1 MRLLIVEQ
9 SDVQTFKEARSFFMV
24 LFYLIMGVSVLS
36 FKHVF
41 FKGRSIL
48 WNNLLV
54 LLFMVLVYFFMNITY
69 AITDNNVLLDLI
81 IALLI
86 IIFLFILELKSQLIY
101 LILILK
107 VFHFLKSI

>member
-1 MRLLIVEQ
+1 M
-9 SDVQTFKEARSFFMV
+9 
-24 LFYLIMGVSVLS
+24 LS
-36 FKHVF
+36 FNYVF
-41 FKGRSIL
+41 FNGRSIL

>member
-1 MRLLIVEQ
+1 M
-9 SDVQTFKEARSFFMV
+9 
-24 LFYLIMGVSVLS
+24 LS
-36 FKHVF
+36 FNYVF
-41 FKGRSIL
+41 FNGRSIL

-54 LLFMVLVYFFMNITY
+54 LLFMVLVYFFMNIIY

>member
-1 MRLLIVEQ
+1 
-9 SDVQTFKEARSFFMV
+9 MV
-24 LFYLIMGVSVLS
+24 LFYLIIGVSVLS
-36 FKHVF
+36 FNYVF
-41 FKGRSIL
+41 FNGRSIL

-54 LLFMVLVYFFMNITY
+54 LLFMVLVYFFMNIIY